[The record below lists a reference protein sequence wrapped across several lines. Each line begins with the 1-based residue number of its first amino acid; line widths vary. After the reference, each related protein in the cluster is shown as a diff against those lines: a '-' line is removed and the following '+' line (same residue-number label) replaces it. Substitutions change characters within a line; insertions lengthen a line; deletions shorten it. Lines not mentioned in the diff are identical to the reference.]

1 VKRNSKILYDPMDES
16 RYNNRY
22 NIDFIPNGND
32 ASNLAEA
39 QHFFSN
45 LLITEL
51 RLRRLPL
58 YGNVEEW

>member
-1 VKRNSKILYDPMDES
+1 MDES